1 MREEEDD
8 PHTLLVPHHQEDSN
22 LIERTWLESK
32 KLWQVAAPSI
42 FSRLAMFSVTVVTQS
57 FAGHL
62 SDLDLAAIS
71 IATTVIIAVTFGF
84 MVTKTLLKPHSVSL
98 LYLISDSNLLMG
110 LSS

>member
-8 PHTLLVPHHQEDSN
+8 PQTLLISHHQEHGG
-22 LIERTWLESK
+22 LIERTWSESK

-42 FSRLAMFSVTVVTQS
+42 VSRLAMFSVTVVTQS

-84 MVTKTLLKPHSVSL
+84 MVTKVPLKPF
-98 LYLISDSNLLMG
+98 ISHPISMLFTISICNL
-110 LSS
+110 